1 MFKNFI
7 FLLIVMLNC
16 SFLQPAPKKVV
27 FFGDSITEM
36 GVKQGGYIWQM
47 QQMLA
52 QNGKA
57 AQYELIGAGIGGNKI
72 YDLYLRHET
81 DVLAKKPD
89 VVVIYVGVNDVWHK
103 VTHQTGTDKDKFDRF
118 YRALVARLKQAGIR
132 VILAT
137 PAGIGEKRDM
147 GNPQDADLDAYSA
160 VIRKIAAD
168 TNCKLVDLRALWQN
182 HQQANNPANAAQG
195 ILTTDGVHLNETGNK
210 AVAEAMLKALGE

>member
-1 MFKNFI
+1 MRKNFI
-7 FLLIVMLNC
+7 YLLIVMLNL
-16 SFLQPAPKKVV
+16 SFLQPTPKKVV

-52 QNGKA
+52 QKGKA
-57 AQYELIGAGIGGNKI
+57 AQYELIGAGIGGNKV

-89 VVVIYVGVNDVWHK
+89 VVIIYVGVNDVWHK

-118 YRALVARLKQAGIR
+118 YRALVAKFIQAGIR

-137 PAGIGEKRDM
+137 PAGIGEKKDK
-147 GNPQDADLDAYSA
+147 GNPQDADLDAYSDI
-160 VIRKIAAD
+160 IRKIATD
-168 TNCKLVDLRALWQN
+168 TGCRLVDLRALWQT
-182 HQQANNPANAAQG
+182 HQQANNPANSAQG

-210 AVAEAMLKALGE
+210 AVAEAMLRALGE